1 MNNQV
6 LEYHLQVPSNDFSAE
21 PVNGIEVSASNEE
34 VQEEVQ
40 EEEPKANLPSLVSLW
55 DRLKG
60 NNFECVFAFVLFLF
74 GILFMNKR
82 SQRILGGGKQVG
94 GDWGI
99 VEVFNDIYGSFFYG
113 EAWGNPI
120 KEDCNTFEGN
130 YISPSSCSFVNSV
143 FSLLGTVGIIK
154 CAATGVKS
162 KI

>member
-82 SQRILGGGKQVG
+82 SQRILGGNANTNESIFKWPWTWGL
-94 GDWGI
+94 GDDARDNKEWYTSSGLCTSSSNLFMAFITGI
-99 VEVFNDIYGSFFYG
+99 GLYSY
-113 EAWGNPI
+113 
-120 KEDCNTFEGN
+120 
-130 YISPSSCSFVNSV
+130 
-143 FSLLGTVGIIK
+143 
-154 CAATGVKS
+154 
-162 KI
+162 

>member
-94 GDWGI
+94 GFW
-99 VEVFNDIYGSFFYG
+99 NH
-113 EAWGNPI
+113 W
-120 KEDCNTFEGN
+120 
-130 YISPSSCSFVNSV
+130 
-143 FSLLGTVGIIK
+143 
-154 CAATGVKS
+154 
-162 KI
+162 